1 MAMAHDTRRDSGFR
15 FTGWHMLAVICLFFG
30 VMFTANG
37 ALVYFALTTFGGTEV
52 DSSYKA
58 GREIPAKMAEIHAQE
73 ARAWT
78 VDLAIKRAVDGQ
90 VVAEVAPHDKSGA
103 LIAGLEVVVRL
114 QRPVDKREDVVIALT
129 ETEKGRYV
137 GRVEGVEAGN
147 WDAAI
152 IASDNSGI
160 VYRSKNRVFWTG
172 R

>member
-1 MAMAHDTRRDSGFR
+1 MSMTHNAPRERGFR
-15 FTGWHMLAVICLFFG
+15 FTGWHMVAVISLFFG

-37 ALVYFALTTFGGTEV
+37 TLVYFALTTFGGTEV

-78 VDLAIKRAVDGQ
+78 VDLDIKRAPDGH
-90 VVAEVAPHDKSGA
+90 VAASVAPHDKTGA
-103 LIAGLEVVVRL
+103 PITGLEVEVRL
-114 QRPVDKREDVVIALT
+114 QRPVDKREDVVIRLIEA
-129 ETEKGRYV
+129 EKGRYV

-152 IASDNSGI
+152 VASTGEGV
-160 VYRSKNRVFWTG
+160 VYRSKNRLFWSA